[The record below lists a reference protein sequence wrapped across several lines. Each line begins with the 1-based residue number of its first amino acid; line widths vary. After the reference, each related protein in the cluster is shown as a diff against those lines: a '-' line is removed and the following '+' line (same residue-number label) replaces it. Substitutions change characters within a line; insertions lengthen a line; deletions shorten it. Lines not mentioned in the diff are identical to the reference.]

1 MSFREIIRI
10 LPIKF
15 ALRSGRRVVLIPH
28 KKTLR
33 LLIVPLIEQ
42 AEGFLKGID
51 TDLQREGGKR
61 KNEVDSSGWLEAFT
75 NILSVDF

>member
-15 ALRSGRRVVLIPH
+15 ALQSGQRVVLIPH

-33 LLIVPLIEQ
+33 LLIVPPIAQ

-51 TDLQREGGKR
+51 TDPQREGGKR
-61 KNEVDSSGWLEAFT
+61 NNVVDSSGWLEAFT